1 MTSSSPLQCVH
12 HSSCQSIQNPNHP
25 LTLSAVH
32 RRKKTSPSLRLMFA
46 LILYWENIQH
56 SANTLIFHSWFFNS
70 NHKLHFKHSQE
81 HKQTYKLQMNPYSLL
96 TFTTRLPCHNTED
109 PAKWSC
115 PTSIF
120 LNLNCVSPTSIMW
133 GNIPIPSDF
142 TVKLQM

>member
-1 MTSSSPLQCVH
+1 MH

-32 RRKKTSPSLRLMFA
+32 RRKKMSPSLLLMFA

-70 NHKLHFKHSQE
+70 NHKLHCKHSQE
-81 HKQTYKLQMNPYSLL
+81 HKQTYKLQINPYSLL
-96 TFTTRLPCHNTED
+96 TFTTSLTCHSTED

-115 PTSIF
+115 PASIF
-120 LNLNCVSPTSIMW
+120 LNLNCISPDKYHVRELPHPFRLHSKTTNVIVNLFLS
-133 GNIPIPSDF
+133 
-142 TVKLQM
+142 K